1 MNASTSSLALSLIIP
16 LYNRPDEIREL
27 LDSLCLQS
35 DSDFELIIVEDGSQ
49 DKSEEIVQSY
59 ADRLRVQYFF
69 KPNSGP
75 GQSRNYGAERAQGNY
90 FIFLDSDCIIP
101 PDYIKSVK
109 AFLNANPVDAFG
121 GPDRADES
129 FSPIQKAI
137 NYSMTALFTTGGI
150 RGSKHSVEKFHPRS
164 FNMGYT
170 KEVFET
176 TGGFAKMRFGEDIDM
191 SIRMMKAG
199 FSTALIPEAYVYH
212 KRRTSFKQFYKQ
224 VHNSGIARIN
234 LYKRHPESLKL
245 LHFFPAAFTL
255 YVLGSLIVWP
265 ISILPILGLA
275 FYLSLIFIDAAF
287 QNRSLKVAFLAL
299 IASFIQLFSYGLG
312 FIKAIY
318 RRLLLGKGEF
328 AAFEKNFYK

>member
-49 DKSEEIVQSY
+49 VKSEEIVQAY
-59 ADRLRVQYFF
+59 ADRLRVRYFF

-101 PDYIKSVK
+101 SNYIKSVK
-109 AFLNANPVDAFG
+109 AFLSCDPVDAFG

-176 TGGFAKMRFGEDIDM
+176 TAGFAKMRFGEDIDM

-255 YVLGSLIVWP
+255 YVLGSLLVWP
-265 ISILPILGLA
+265 FSILPILGLA
-275 FYLSLIFIDAAF
+275 FYLCLIFIDAAL

-312 FIKAIY
+312 FLKAVY
-318 RRLLLGKGEF
+318 RRLLLGEGEF